1 MVLNCC
7 WRRLLESLGCHGLCR
22 PGPGDCSRQEEG
34 CRGPKS
40 QVEQGCF
47 ICRNAC
53 LYIFIQGSFQFS
65 SVQLLSRVWLCDPMN
80 SFAQSCPTL
89 YDPMVHRA
97 SLSMEFSRQE
107 HWNGLPFPPPGD
119 LPDPGI
125 KLQSLSS
132 PALAGGFFPLNCMG
146 RPGNLLKQLLF
157 PNCYI
162 VPLNDI
168 ENLGIF
174 HILFQ

>member
-1 MVLNCC
+1 MEIWGILHSTC
-7 WRRLLESLGCHGLCR
+7 EFM
-22 PGPGDCSRQEEG
+22 
-34 CRGPKS
+34 K
-40 QVEQGCF
+40 
-47 ICRNAC
+47 
-53 LYIFIQGSFQFS
+53 YIFFYNWKFS
-65 SVQLLSRVWLCDPMN
+65 CA

-132 PALAGGFFPLNCMG
+132 PAPAGGFFPLNCMG